1 MYSFLYQL
9 YFFLKRLKKKNNALI
24 NSVCDK
30 IIGYIEAYYNL
41 YFLKHNSKYNK
52 RKNMLYKKRRNKK
65 IIASLTSYPK
75 RISTVWITIVTI
87 MNQTM
92 KPDEIILW
100 LAREQFEGLESL
112 PDNLINLQNQGLTIR
127 FCDDLKSHK
136 KYYYSLIENPNDI
149 VILFDDDMFYPKDT
163 IKQLYKMHIDNPND
177 VCVITSQMITPTVFT
192 KPSLWRNPLINEDV
206 THSNK
211 IQIFSGSGT
220 LLTYESLDNLAF
232 DKELIKKLCFYADDL
247 WLTFMIYKK
256 GNRISSLNKWRAF
269 PVTIYDTHIEALF
282 YVNVEN
288 GMNDKQW
295 KKIIDYFPDDF
306 EKWEREYNE
315 ENIK

>member
-1 MYSFLYQL
+1 MYTVLYQF
-9 YFFLKRLKKKNNALI
+9 FFLLKRVKKKNIKVVNYY
-24 NSVCDK
+24 CDK
-30 IIGYIEAYYNL
+30 LIGYIEAYYNL
-41 YFLKHNSKYNK
+41 FYVKRYLKYTNN
-52 RKNMLYKKRRNKK
+52 RNMLYCNSRNKK

-100 LAREQFEGLESL
+100 LAEDQFSGLESL
-112 PDNLINLQNQGLTIR
+112 PNNLLNLQKNGLTIR

-149 VILFDDDMFYPKDT
+149 IILFDDDMFYPKDT
-163 IKQLYKMHIDNPND
+163 IKQLYKMHLKNPND

-192 KPSLWRNPLINEDV
+192 KPSLWRNPLLKERIS
-206 THSNK
+206 HSNHV
-211 IQIFSGSGT
+211 QIFSGSGT
-220 LLTYESLDNLAF
+220 LLTYDSIDSLAF
-232 DKELIKKLCFYADDL
+232 DKKLLKMLCFYADDL

-256 GNRISSLNKWRAF
+256 GNKVTSMKKWRAF
-269 PVTIYDTHIEALF
+269 PVTIYNTNADALF
-282 YVNVEN
+282 YINVED

-295 KKIIDYFPDDF
+295 SNLINYFPDDF
-306 EKWEREYNE
+306 KKWEQEYDKKN
-315 ENIK
+315 N